1 MNEDNKKDMKELLHN
16 WASRSAAKA
25 NTEAKSASGWKRL
38 LWALGAIIAGAVAFF
53 TTTGCTAS
61 YTQSAEGDI
70 SFTTTIVQP
79 EPYRK

>member
-1 MNEDNKKDMKELLHN
+1 MNENDKQDMKELLHN

-38 LWALGAIIAGAVAFF
+38 LWALGAILAGAVAYF
-53 TTTGCTAS
+53 TTGCTAS

-70 SFTTTIVQP
+70 AFTTTIVQP

>member
-1 MNEDNKKDMKELLHN
+1 MNENDKQDMKEMLHN

-38 LWALGAIIAGAVAFF
+38 LWALGAILAGAVAYF
-53 TTTGCTAS
+53 TTGCTAS

-70 SFTTTIVQP
+70 AFTTTIVQP

>member
-1 MNEDNKKDMKELLHN
+1 MEEKDKQDMKEMLHN
-16 WASRSAAKA
+16 WASRSAAHA
-25 NTEAKSASGWKRL
+25 NTEAKATSGWKRL

-70 SFTTTIVQP
+70 AFTTTIVQP